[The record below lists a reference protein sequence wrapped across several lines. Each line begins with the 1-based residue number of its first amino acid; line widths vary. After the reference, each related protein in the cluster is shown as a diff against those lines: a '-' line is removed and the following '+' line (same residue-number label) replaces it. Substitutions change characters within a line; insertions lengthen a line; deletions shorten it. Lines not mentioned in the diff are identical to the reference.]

1 MNQQNNNDDLHVKL
15 CAALLDELPDEER
28 RFVEQA
34 LAADPGLRA
43 ERDRLQA
50 TIGAVRSAFPRP
62 AALPDH
68 LRAALSAAAEQR
80 AATRPKLARR
90 RFAVACSALAASVL
104 VASAVYLAYE
114 PAEAPAPRPAPG
126 AQAPASVTWAA
137 SSHAT
142 FSVANDSPYNLPCGP
157 RDQLAQ
163 AAAGAKSSVVLLAAD
178 CSLRSDSVEV
188 LPAPAPNPAPAELDS
203 ETQRLLQEFGY
214 VGSGC
219 LTVAAQ
225 PPDTAASILESCRRL
240 PGETPSMM
248 YFRFWGDNPF
258 ELASLDNL
266 STFGVDVDTASYALA
281 RNYLTRGLIPEKAQV
296 RTEEFV
302 NYFRPDVPPPQ
313 DGVFALHLEAAP
325 SLFGG
330 ENRWL
335 LRVVL
340 RARET
345 PPAERPPQNITFVI
359 DTSGSM
365 AQENRLELVK
375 HALRLLLTEL
385 KEHDR
390 VAIVRFSTD
399 ASLVLPLTSVRE
411 RALIEEKLFGLAP
424 QQSTNAAA
432 GLALGYQQAL
442 SGFDPEARNSVLL
455 LSDGVANTGV
465 TDHEQITRDAAE
477 YRAKGIALNTVGVG
491 MGNHNDVLLEQ
502 LADRGDGTCCYVD
515 TPQEA
520 KRALVDRFSGA
531 FVPGAREAGTRGR
544 ARLARDGARA
554 PPAAARPGG
563 RGRRDRAVPRDRR
576 GPGLLRPG
584 QLGLPA
590 LGAGR
595 AVRRVPAPQ
604 QPRPGRLPRPPGA
617 RGAEA
622 RPGAWRPRV
631 QRVRRPGR
639 RLARADPEGP
649 AAGRSPRPGD
659 RRGAQ
664 ERRAPGRD
672 HRPGARRGSH
682 LARTARGGEPPPR
695 EEARGAAGG
704 AAARRQVEVPPPLAA
719 TPTRRR
725 ACGIPGR
732 DRATPAGCGGPL
744 PGCAPGPRRPARR
757 SAGAAA
763 GGGSPGL
770 PPRGPPGGP
779 QGGPQGGPRLSASP
793 RGS

>member
-531 FVPGAREAGTRGR
+531 FVPV
-544 ARLARDGARA
+544 ARDVKIQVEFDAKRVTRYRLLGYEN
-554 PPAAARPGG
+554 
-563 RGRRDRAVPRDRR
+563 RAVQDADFRNDAVDA
-576 GPGLLRPG
+576 GEI
-584 QLGLPA
+584 
-590 LGAGR
+590 GAGHQV
-595 AVRRVPAPQ
+595 AALYEIEPAP
-604 QPRPGRLPRPPGA
+604 
-617 RGAEA
+617 GAE
-622 RPGAWRPRV
+622 PGSLATA
-631 QRVRRPGR
+631 RVR
-639 RLARADPEGP
+639 
-649 AAGRSPRPGD
+649 
-659 RRGAQ
+659 
-664 ERRAPGRD
+664 
-672 HRPGARRGSH
+672 H
-682 LARTARGGEPPPR
+682 
-695 EEARGAAGG
+695 
-704 AAARRQVEVPPPLAA
+704 
-719 TPTRRR
+719 
-725 ACGIPGR
+725 
-732 DRATPAGCGGPL
+732 
-744 PGCAPGPRRPARR
+744 
-757 SAGAAA
+757 
-763 GGGSPGL
+763 L
-770 PPRGPPGGP
+770 PPRGQVGEAAEIEQSLATAAVQASYDQGSSGYRRSVLVAQFAEFLRRSSHAQGDSLDLLVHEALKLDQELGDPEFSEFAALADASRELILKGLP
-779 QGGPQGGPRLSASP
+779 QDDPLAQAIDAVHKNAVLRAEITDLARGADRTLLEQLEEENRRLEKKLEELLAE
-793 RGS
+793 RLRAGR